1 MEIVLASHSNLS
13 VGMKETTEFI
23 MGKQD
28 NLHANAAYVEEGK
41 SVGGQLEVLVSSLA
55 TNEVLFITD
64 LKGGSVNSTVSEYMI
79 GKEKYF
85 LISGMNL
92 ALVLELLSVSFKEKR
107 EEVIKQLEEIVVN
120 SASGT
125 EVIDVNNLGT
135 QIDEDF

>member
-28 NLHANAAYVEEGK
+28 NLHAIAAYVEEGK
-41 SVGGQLEVLVSSLA
+41 SVGDQLEELVSSLA
-55 TNEVLFITD
+55 TNEVIFITD
-64 LKGGSVNSTVSEYMI
+64 LKGGSVNSAVSEYMF

-135 QIDEDF
+135 QIGEDF

>member
-28 NLHANAAYVEEGK
+28 NLHAIAAYVEEGK
-41 SVGGQLEVLVSSLA
+41 SVGDQLEELVSSLA

-64 LKGGSVNSTVSEYMI
+64 LKGGSVNSAVSEYMI
-79 GKEKYF
+79 GKEKYL

-92 ALVLELLSVSFKEKR
+92 ALVLELLSVSFKKKR